1 MIDHSKSNLNDFLEG
16 DEIKKGISDFNSK
29 KRMINNIDI
38 NKVILSSLFSQLN
51 EIHLSNRNKRFLK
64 SIKNKVKIFFS
75 LSKITVSIMIFRMQL
90 KVEFYGKN
98 SIWVLKQP
106 GQLRPSYQ
114 KEFNDYTSNDCPP
127 YLITWEK
134 KKEINFQSLI
144 RLIKF
149 FGYVNLCNSKI
160 YHFKHSFINA
170 RLSIFS
176 EDLSNDILWKNLPTG
191 VVSLKDFQGYE
202 NAIIQIANNKSIPTF
217 TTQHAVHHF
226 FKGKNFR
233 QANIVLINCVANN
246 ILCWGNYLKDIFK
259 DYYPNK
265 KIILSS
271 ANLRPI
277 LNSKSSNKC
286 SKDSYVFVLG
296 GLRHHGENCKLIK
309 LASKLDN
316 RITDC
321 KIYFRL
327 HPSVNPKKYFNY
339 INDKKFTN
347 DIFLEDSS
355 ILNHNF
361 NYQKESI
368 IITGMSGS
376 YYDYLYLGYKVL
388 FYNYGYDLLYDLP
401 RVLPNIENKKDF
413 FSQIKL
419 VKSLDCNDWNKKT
432 NIVLSQTINHQIGS
446 ERKQNLV
453 QDIEVLLND
462 KLDQLGLN

>member
-1 MIDHSKSNLNDFLEG
+1 MINSSKSNSNNFLEG
-16 DEIKKGISDFNSK
+16 DKIKKAISDFNSK

-64 SIKNKVKIFFS
+64 SIKNKAKIFYY

-191 VVSLKDFQGYE
+191 VVSLKDFQGFE
-202 NAIIQIANNKSIPTF
+202 NAIIQIANKKLIPTF

-233 QANIVLINCVANN
+233 QANIVLINSVANN

-259 DYYPNK
+259 DYYPNR

-277 LNSKSSNKC
+277 LNSKSKNNL
-286 SKDSYVFVLG
+286 SKDSYVFVFG
-296 GLRHHGENCKLIK
+296 GARHHDENCKLIT

-316 RITDC
+316 KVKDC
-321 KIYFRL
+321 KIYFRS
-327 HPSVNPKKYFNY
+327 HPSVNPKKYFNF
-339 INDKKFTN
+339 INDKKFRN
-347 DIFLEDSS
+347 DILIEDSS
-355 ILNHNF
+355 KLYHNF

-401 RVLPNIENKKDF
+401 RALPKVENEKDF

-419 VKSLDCNDWNKKT
+419 VKSIDNKDWKKKA
-432 NIVLSQTINHQIGS
+432 NIVLLQTINHEIGS
-446 ERKQNLV
+446 RRQQNII
-453 QDIEVLLND
+453 QDIEKLLSD
-462 KLDQLGLN
+462 KPSQIALN